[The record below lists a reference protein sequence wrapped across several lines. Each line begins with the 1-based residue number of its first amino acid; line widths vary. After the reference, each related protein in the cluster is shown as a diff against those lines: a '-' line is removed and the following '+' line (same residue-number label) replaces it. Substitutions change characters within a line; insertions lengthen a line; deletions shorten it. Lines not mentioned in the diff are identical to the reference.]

1 MAQWLNRFSALA
13 GQNGTSGH
21 TLDWSSGFTA
31 TSGRVLYLI
40 AAAGVTTSTPS
51 GWTLLSSAVAN
62 TGLYVFK
69 KTAAGGETSASVTH
83 NASNFPV
90 EWVVYEFPS
99 GTTDVGSPGTGTFA
113 GPTAWAAATGLTGTY
128 TAIGCG
134 DIANANSPSLAPG
147 TGWTED
153 VDAFSGAATGADTAY
168 LAVMYQDGMTGSTAT
183 PSGTLTDGGNGGERI
198 TFALSIPAGGT
209 NATATPSLV
218 APPAVT
224 IGAPTV
230 KTGSTASPS
239 TVSGAVSIGTPTIGT
254 GASARATP
262 ATVLGAVS
270 IPTPTVVVPRNA
282 TATPARVNAVAS
294 VPRPFV
300 IAGAQWSVWDGL
312 HEIQLSLDG
321 EWNGTSIDALT
332 FSEVIA

>member
-1 MAQWLNRFSALA
+1 
-13 GQNGTSGH
+13 
-21 TLDWSSGFTA
+21 
-31 TSGRVLYLI
+31 
-40 AAAGVTTSTPS
+40 
-51 GWTLLSSAVAN
+51 LLSSAVAN

-113 GPTAWAAATGLTGTY
+113 VSTAWATATGLSGTY
-128 TAIGCG
+128 TTIGCG

-224 IGAPTV
+224 IGTPTLTKGTTATPSLVAP
-230 KTGSTASPS
+230 P
-239 TVSGAVSIGTPTIGT
+239 AVTIGTPTIST
-254 GASARATP
+254 GSSATATP
-262 ATVLGAVS
+262 SRVNAVVS
-270 IPTPTVVVPRNA
+270 IPTPTVIVPLSA
-282 TATPARVNAVAS
+282 TATPVRVNGAVS
-294 VPRPFV
+294 VPRPLVF
-300 IAGAQWSVWDGL
+300 AGVQWSLWDGL
-312 HEIQLSLDG
+312 HETVLTLDG
-321 EWNGTSIDALT
+321 VWNGVGIDPLT
-332 FSEVIA
+332 FDEVIP

>member
-1 MAQWLNRFSALA
+1 M
-13 GQNGTSGH
+13 
-21 TLDWSSGFTA
+21 
-31 TSGRVLYLI
+31 LYLI

-224 IGAPTV
+224 IGTPTIA
-230 KTGSTASPS
+230 KGTTATPS
-239 TVSGAVSIGTPTIGT
+239 LVAGAVSVPTPTIST
-254 GASARATP
+254 GSSATATP
-262 ATVLGAVS
+262 ARVNAAVS
-270 IPTPTVVVPRNA
+270 IPTPTVVVPHNA
-282 TATPARVNAVAS
+282 TATPARVNGAVS
-294 VPRPFV
+294 IPQPLV
-300 IAGAQWSVWDGL
+300 IAGSQWTL
-312 HEIQLSLDG
+312 
-321 EWNGTSIDALT
+321 WNGQREVQLILAGVWNGASIDPLT
-332 FSEVIA
+332 FDEVIA